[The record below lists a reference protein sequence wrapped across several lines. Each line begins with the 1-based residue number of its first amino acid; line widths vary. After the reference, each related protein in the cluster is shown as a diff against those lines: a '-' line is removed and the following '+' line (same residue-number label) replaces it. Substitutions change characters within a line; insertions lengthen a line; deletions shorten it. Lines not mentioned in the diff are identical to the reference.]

1 VLEITNQTYL
11 QTCVYHSETDP
22 FCPVFRLGD
31 IVEEAGENYAEV
43 AVKVRCINSFADVEV

>member
-1 VLEITNQTYL
+1 
-11 QTCVYHSETDP
+11 VYHSETDP